1 VHGNFIVNT
10 GGAQTSE
17 ILALVEEIRDKARQE
32 RGIEMEMEVKII
44 GEDEATF

>member
-1 VHGNFIVNT
+1 MLSKNST
-10 GGAQTSE
+10 TSHV
-17 ILALVEEIRDKARQE
+17 ARSEEIRDKARQE